1 VTNRAWRKSSYSGSE
16 GNDCVE
22 LSVGVADTHVRD
34 SKSRDAATLRFS
46 RDAFSAFLKQIG

>member
-1 VTNRAWRKSSYSGSE
+1 VSNRAWRKSSYSGSE

-34 SKSRDAATLRFS
+34 TKSRDAQLRFS
-46 RDAFSAFLKQIG
+46 RNAFAAFLRKIS